1 MPRFAQASKW
11 FAVVTVPPT
20 RLDVR
25 TDQYC
30 WNVEVPRIEGS
41 LVRVVSRMSYVPP
54 SVVTVPFSVA
64 ALEGL

>member
-1 MPRFAQASKW
+1 
-11 FAVVTVPPT
+11 
-20 RLDVR
+20 LDVR